1 RLEKVM
7 CNTLED
13 AQLLQFITTGY
24 EVNRKLDSKIMLRA
38 ISRSTTVIGNV
49 FEDIANQNS
58 LDGKSLAWIARLG
71 QIFWGLVEVAVPG
84 SILNML
90 VFHWLRLLYVFELVL
105 IIVSFLFSAG
115 DFLTFALKLFAV
127 TAVINLAVLLLRDK
141 MRSRRGWLVGVIVA
155 AVLIVFA
162 LAGIG
167 IADLLGYGT
176 STKIVAWLTKVVGWL
191 ATLKAKIF

>member
-1 RLEKVM
+1 M